1 MAFDWAA
8 LGLSAGKGLINSIG
22 SLFGT
27 EYSTE
32 KQKELMDYQWDK
44 MTSPQAQVKN
54 LAAAG
59 INPAVALGNQA
70 PVFSSKGE
78 IPSITPPDL
87 GIGTTMLG
95 DISSY
100 INAKTSEK
108 KAGSEIGK
116 NESEIRVAEANAK
129 AQEFQNFLNRV
140 FGLGDRSVALQTAY
154 SNLLLA
160 NDTHDIN
167 EQQKAINEWKKV
179 SEQALAQANEKQRDI
194 LQLVLENK
202 PKEIGLANKLQEE
215 KIKSEQAGQ
224 AVSYA
229 SAEESRASARL
240 KMSQNDFQVIENELK
255 DSGKSF
261 ELMNRLKTWRKEN
274 MISDAE
280 YEKALNMLNR
290 YSHLNENDK
299 NAAAEYLNYFL
310 WYLKN
315 EMPSLPIVPLLK
327 LGK

>member
-1 MAFDWAA
+1 MPFDWAA
-8 LGLSAGKGLINSIG
+8 LGLSAGKGIIDSIG

-27 EYSTE
+27 KYSID

-78 IPSITPPDL
+78 IPSIAPPDL
-87 GIGTTMLG
+87 GIGTTMLS

-224 AVSYA
+224 VASYA
-229 SAEESRASARL
+229 SAEESRTSADVNRENRRIQAAL
-240 KMSQNDFQVIENELK
+240 ADIEEA
-255 DSGKSF
+255 GKADKIRS
-261 ELMNRLKTWRKEN
+261 LV
-274 MISDAE
+274 AE
-280 YEKALNMLNR
+280 YYKNKAI
-290 YSHLNENDK
+290 SEADK
-299 NAAAEYLNYFL
+299 KEALLRIDRLESLAAKRGNNFVFREVDDFL
-310 WYLKN
+310 EWMKN
-315 EMPSLPIVPLLK
+315 KVSIFSSAK
-327 LGK
+327 

>member
-8 LGLSAGKGLINSIG
+8 LGLSAGKGIIDSIG
-22 SLFGT
+22 SIFGT
-27 EYSTE
+27 KYSTE

-54 LAAAG
+54 LASAG

-70 PVFSSKGE
+70 PVFTSKGE

-87 GIGTTMLG
+87 GIGTSMLS

-108 KAGSEIGK
+108 KSGSEIGK
-116 NESEIRVAEANAK
+116 NESDIRVAEANAK
-129 AQEFQNFLNRV
+129 SQEFQNFLNRQ
-140 FGLGDRSVALQTAY
+140 FGLGDRSVALATAY
-154 SNLLLA
+154 QNLLLA

-194 LQLVLENK
+194 LQLVLDNK

-215 KIKSEQAGQ
+215 KIKSEQAVQ
-224 AVSYA
+224 AASYA
-229 SAEESRASARL
+229 SAEESRASADVNRENRRIQAALADIEEAGKADKIRSLVAQYFKDKAISEADKKEALLRIDRL
-240 KMSQNDFQVIENELK
+240 ESLAAKRGNNLVFREVDDFLEWI
-255 DSGKSF
+255 
-261 ELMNRLKTWRKEN
+261 
-274 MISDAE
+274 
-280 YEKALNMLNR
+280 
-290 YSHLNENDK
+290 K
-299 NAAAEYLNYFL
+299 NKVSIFSTS
-310 WYLKN
+310 K
-315 EMPSLPIVPLLK
+315 
-327 LGK
+327 